1 MTTLTVVTACW
12 GEDYAQ
18 FIPQWWRG
26 LQSLNRKP
34 DEIILGIIKGD
45 PVGLAASIPKGVEAR
60 IIELPDLP
68 INYKWDYAISK
79 VTSKWFTPVPI
90 DDELLPGAFDE
101 IDIADDQQAE
111 IYVDSIIYRGTDR
124 VWKGHWNTEGISH
137 TMPAPQL
144 IPCTKELWDRVGQ
157 KMEYRWSDWIFQI
170 DAAKV
175 GAKPYIANTIRL
187 IFDNGANRVTES
199 GLSMNPAIR
208 AAEDAKVR
216 QYAKDNGF

>member
-45 PVGLAASIPKGVEAR
+45 PVGLAASIPEGVEAR
-60 IIELPDLP
+60 IVELPDLP
-68 INYKWDYAISK
+68 INYKWDYAISQ

-101 IDIADDQQAE
+101 IDIADNQQAE

-144 IPCTKELWDRVGQ
+144 IPCTKELWDRLGQ

-170 DAAKV
+170 DAAKA
-175 GAKPYIANTIRL
+175 GAKPYIANTVRL

-199 GLSMNPAIR
+199 GLSMNPATR
-208 AAEDAKVR
+208 AVEDAKVR